1 MLPNETYID
10 ISNLPEFAQREVFD
24 FWEFIKI
31 KYSKLPNQEIIEK
44 NESYTQKFDKLNLL
58 ASQIDEYS
66 ISEASEWQKELRS
79 DKKLFG
85 RD

>member
-1 MLPNETYID
+1 MIPFETYID
-10 ISNLPEFAQREVFD
+10 LSNLPEFAQREVFD

-31 KYSKLPNQEIIEK
+31 KYSKLPNHEIIEN
-44 NESYTQKFDKLNLL
+44 NESYAQKFDKLNLL
-58 ASQIDEYS
+58 ASQIYEYS
-66 ISEASEWQKELRS
+66 ISDPSEWQKDIRF